1 MNMNTAKEKG
11 MKMQVLDADR
21 EYFSVCANSV
31 RTFISTFTTITT
43 KLAEKN
49 F

>member
-21 EYFSVCANSV
+21 EYFLVCANSV
-31 RTFISTFTTITT
+31 RTFISTLSRKHLGVRVFW
-43 KLAEKN
+43 
-49 F
+49 